1 MEAVP
6 LSAETRS
13 VLGRNQVKKVR
24 AKGRIPGVLYGKGT
38 EPAVLDISK
47 KEFEHLVHHSVS
59 ENVLVDLSLS
69 GGGAGA
75 HLAMIQEVEHHPLTG
90 EVLHVDFHK
99 VAADEAV
106 TAVVPI
112 ETFGEAVGVKTS
124 GGTLEHV
131 LFKTKVRA
139 LPKDLPA
146 VISIDVTAMEAGNIM
161 HLGDV
166 VLPEGVEVLG
176 ADDIPVVTITAPRVK
191 ADAED
196 GEETEEEKKK

>member
-6 LSAETRS
+6 LSAETRN

-24 AKGRIPGVLYGKGT
+24 ANGRIPGVLYGKGT
-38 EPAVLDISK
+38 DPAVIDISQ

-59 ENVLVDLSLS
+59 ENVLVDLSV
-69 GGGAGA
+69 GGDAGGA
-75 HLAMIQEVEHHPLTG
+75 HLAMIQDVEHHPLTG

-99 VAADEAV
+99 VSADEAV
-106 TAVVPI
+106 TAIVPI
-112 ETFGEAVGVKTS
+112 ETYGEAVGVKTS

-146 VISIDVTAMEAGNIM
+146 VISIDVTDMDAGKIL
-161 HLGDV
+161 HLGEV
-166 VLPEGVEVLG
+166 ALPEGVEVLG

-196 GEETEEEKKK
+196 GEDKEEEAK